1 MLSQDWNKYASSC
14 KTFIL
19 FPEDEIIVSIYSEYV
34 AKNTCFKNEMHCILS
49 RYKRY
54 SYICLLDGVEHIT
67 QYSIRIHNAISQNT
81 CANF

>member
-19 FPEDEIIVSIYSEYV
+19 FPEDEIIVFIYSEYV

-49 RYKRY
+49 RYKR
-54 SYICLLDGVEHIT
+54 
-67 QYSIRIHNAISQNT
+67 
-81 CANF
+81 